1 MPESAKPRVAVI
13 GLGSM
18 GFGMATSLRRA
29 GLEVTGC
36 DVSADSVKRFVADGG
51 KGAGTPAEAAK
62 TADIVVSVVVNAAQT
77 ETILFGANGVAE
89 TLGKGAVFVS
99 SATMDPDVA
108 RRLAKQLE
116 ATGRHY
122 LDAPISGGAQRAA
135 QGELTILAS
144 GSPAAFAKA
153 RPALDAMAAKLYEL
167 GDDAGQGAAFK
178 MINQLLAGVHIAAA
192 SEAIAFAA
200 KQGLDIRK
208 VYEVI
213 TASAGN
219 SWMFENR
226 MPHVLD
232 GDYTPRSA
240 VEIFV
245 KDLGIIQD
253 MARSQ
258 KFPVP
263 VAAAALQMFL
273 MTAASGMGRD
283 DDASVARMY
292 AQRHRHASARRTEI
306 EARSKRGR
314 SMPRFAANLSM
325 MFTEV
330 PFLDRFDAA
339 AKAGFTS
346 VEFLFPYDHPAE
358 AVGERLKRNGLT
370 QALFNLP
377 PGNWDAGEKG
387 FAALPERF
395 DDLKRSL
402 ETALPYAKAT
412 GVKRL
417 HLMAGIANR
426 SEAKA
431 VEQFYKS
438 VAWAAEFFAPHGLDV
453 VIEPINARNV
463 PGYFLNDFR
472 LRARPDHRAEDSE
485 PETAVRH
492 LSLPDHSW
500 RRHHAAARDDADHR
514 PRPDRQHSLAQ
525 RARRRGAELSVPV
538 RRARPAR
545 LWRLRRLRI

>member
-1 MPESAKPRVAVI
+1 MPDSAKPRVAVI

-36 DVSADSVKRFVADGG
+36 DVSTDSVQRFVADGG
-51 KGAGTPAEAAK
+51 KGAATPGEAAQG
-62 TADIVVSVVVNAAQT
+62 ADIVVSVVVNAAQT
-77 ETILFGANGVAE
+77 EAILFGRDGVAE
-89 TLGKGAVFVS
+89 TLGKGAVFIS
-99 SATMDPDVA
+99 SATMDPDIA

-192 SEAIAFAA
+192 SE
-200 KQGLDIRK
+200 GLDIRK

-226 MPHVLD
+226 MPHVLE
-232 GDYTPRSA
+232 GDYSPRSA

-253 MARSQ
+253 MARTA

-292 AQRHRHASARRTEI
+292 ARVTGTHL
-306 EARSKRGR
+306 
-314 SMPRFAANLSM
+314 P
-325 MFTEV
+325 
-330 PFLDRFDAA
+330 
-339 AKAGFTS
+339 
-346 VEFLFPYDHPAE
+346 
-358 AVGERLKRNGLT
+358 GEPK
-370 QALFNLP
+370 
-377 PGNWDAGEKG
+377 
-387 FAALPERF
+387 
-395 DDLKRSL
+395 
-402 ETALPYAKAT
+402 
-412 GVKRL
+412 
-417 HLMAGIANR
+417 
-426 SEAKA
+426 
-431 VEQFYKS
+431 
-438 VAWAAEFFAPHGLDV
+438 
-453 VIEPINARNV
+453 
-463 PGYFLNDFR
+463 
-472 LRARPDHRAEDSE
+472 
-485 PETAVRH
+485 
-492 LSLPDHSW
+492 
-500 RRHHAAARDDADHR
+500 
-514 PRPDRQHSLAQ
+514 
-525 RARRRGAELSVPV
+525 
-538 RRARPAR
+538 
-545 LWRLRRLRI
+545 